1 MYLTQHAALTALTT
15 LPLRAAG
22 ASWSALALFSAG
34 AVLIDVDHYLSYAW
48 REGDFSLVN
57 AYRYHRDRVKRGS
70 ARPGLNLHLPS
81 LWPGRNRPLHA
92 LSSLAALG
100 LLAWLAPVLRPVVAG
115 ALYHRLQDY
124 VYESAR
130 VGPQRSKRVG

>member
-1 MYLTQHAALTALTT
+1 MYPTQHAALTALTA

-22 ASWSALALFSAG
+22 HSWRTLALFGAG

-48 REGDFSLVN
+48 REGDFSLAN
-57 AYRYHRDRVKRGS
+57 AYNYHRHRVQRGG
-70 ARPGLNLHLPS
+70 ARPGLNLHLPP
-81 LWPGRNRPLHA
+81 LWPGRNRPFHA
-92 LSSLAALG
+92 VSVLAAACA
-100 LLAWLAPVLRPVVAG
+100 LAWFTPASRPVVAG

-130 VGPQRSKRVG
+130 RGVPRAV